1 MSPAFVRRMAPMLQP
16 QLRVVVTGMGAVT
29 PLGNDVATFWRR
41 LLAGE
46 SGIGRLTRFDATSL
60 RTQIAA
66 EVRDLCVPEQIE
78 PARRKHMARF
88 ALLAL
93 LAALE
98 AWQQAGLA
106 TCELDPY
113 EVGVVVGSSHGG
125 EECLL
130 EGVEHI
136 LRDEIRAVS
145 PRMISLMLSN
155 MATMQIARHF
165 SCHGPAY
172 SPSSACSTGAHAIG
186 EAMEIIRRGDASVMI
201 CGGTEACLTPLTFI
215 GDQAARALST
225 RNEEPC
231 RASRPF
237 DSARDGF
244 VLGEGAGILV
254 LEEYEH
260 ARARGATLYAEII
273 GYGTTS
279 DALHETHPQ
288 MEGTHLAHAI
298 RLALR
303 KADLLPTQLDAI
315 FAHATGTSAGDCA
328 EAAAL
333 LSVLG
338 DAAPNVPVVALKAA
352 LGHTLGAAGAIQA
365 IAAVKA
371 LEIQTLPPTLN
382 LDQLDPRCAGLYVPT
397 EALVRP
403 MEHVLSNASGFGGH
417 NVALVFRKGGI
428 AI

>member
-1 MSPAFVRRMAPMLQP
+1 MSPGSARSMETSVQP
-16 QLRVVVTGMGAVT
+16 QRRVVVTGMGAVT

-41 LLAGE
+41 LLSGE
-46 SGIGRLTRFDATSL
+46 GGVGRITRFDATNL

-66 EVRDLCVPEQIE
+66 EVRDLYVPEQIAH
-78 PARRKHMARF
+78 ARRKHMARF

-93 LAALE
+93 IAALE
-98 AWQQAGLA
+98 AWQQTGLNID
-106 TCELDPY
+106 TLDPY
-113 EVGVVVGSSHGG
+113 EAGVVVGSSHGG
-125 EECLL
+125 EEHLL

-172 SPSSACSTGAHAIG
+172 SPSSACATGAHAIG
-186 EAMEIIRRGDASVMI
+186 EAMEIIRRGDASVML
-201 CGGTEACLTPLTFI
+201 CGGTEACLTPLTLI

-225 RNEEPC
+225 RNEEPQ

-260 ARARGATLYAEII
+260 ARARAATIHAEIV

-303 KADLLPTQLDAI
+303 KANLLPTQLDAI

-328 EAAAL
+328 EASAL
-333 LSVLG
+333 LNVLG
-338 DAAPNVPVVALKAA
+338 DASSDIPVVALKAA
-352 LGHTLGAAGAIQA
+352 LGHTLSAAGAIQA
-365 IAAVKA
+365 IAAIKS
-371 LEIQTLPPTLN
+371 LETRTLPPTLN
-382 LDQLDPRCAGLYVPT
+382 LDQLDPHCAGLYIPT
-397 EALVRP
+397 ETLARP
-403 MEHVLSNASGFGGH
+403 MEHVLSNAAGFGGH
-417 NVALVFRKGGI
+417 NVALIFRRWG
-428 AI
+428 